1 MMTQKDIEKVMDLLV
16 AAYGEKAY
24 PTADPKQMAKVSSL
38 WSVMFAEDEP
48 GEVLIAVK
56 NCIATS
62 PYAPHVSDIKQRIAQ
77 SRMAGQMTEMEAW
90 VQIRKAIKKA
100 GTSAEANQ
108 AFSEMPRILRKVVGE
123 PGTLKEWRGVSL
135 DTLEG
140 VIASNCQRSYRE
152 LARAEATFN
161 ALPKDIQRKS
171 AWMVSEPEAV
181 MLPEPK
187 PQKSHEERFA
197 DMDRDAAEY
206 RKKYVLPQSQD
217 MTYRVSA
224 FKAPMTDAE
233 LKMMAAKA
241 KTDEK
246 YRKEKAEEAIRM
258 ARMRA

>member
-38 WSVMFAEDEP
+38 WSVMFAEDDP
-48 GEVLIAVK
+48 AEVLLAVK

-62 PYAPHVSDIKQRIAQ
+62 PYAPHVSDIKSRIAQ
-77 SRMAGQMTEMEAW
+77 SRIAGQMTEMEAW
-90 VQIRKAIKKA
+90 INIRKAIKKA

-108 AFSEMPRILRKVVGE
+108 AFSEMPQILRKVVGE

-152 LARAEATFN
+152 LAKTEATFN

-171 AWMVSEPEAV
+171 SWMVSEPEPT

-187 PQKSHEERFA
+187 PQKTHEERFA
-197 DMDRDAAEY
+197 DMDADAAEY
-206 RKKYVLPQSQD
+206 RRKYVLPQSQD
-217 MTYRVSA
+217 MTDRVNA
-224 FKAPMTDAE
+224 FIAPMTDSERKLMEARQ
-233 LKMMAAKA
+233 KA
-241 KTDEK
+241 DAK
-246 YRKEKAEEAIRM
+246 YRLERM
-258 ARMRA
+258 QD

>member
-1 MMTQKDIEKVMDLLV
+1 MITRQNISQMMDLLV
-16 AAYGEKAY
+16 AAYGDKAF
-24 PTADPKQMAKVSSL
+24 PVSQPDMMTKTVNL

-48 GEVLIAVK
+48 EEVLLAVK
-56 NCIATS
+56 NCISTS
-62 PYAPHVSDIKQRIAQ
+62 QYAPRIADIKSRIAQ

-108 AFSEMPRILRKVVGE
+108 AFSEMPQILRKVVGE

-152 LARAEATFN
+152 LAKTEATFN

-171 AWMVSEPEAV
+171 SWMVSEPEPT

-197 DMDRDAAEY
+197 DMDTDAAEY
-206 RKKYVLPQSQD
+206 RRKYVLPQSQD
-217 MTYRVSA
+217 MTDKVSA
-224 FKAPMTDAE
+224 FVKPMTDAE
-233 LKMMAAKA
+233 LKLMEARQKA
-241 KTDEK
+241 EEK
-246 YRKEKAEEAIRM
+246 YRLE
-258 ARMRA
+258 RMR

>member
-1 MMTQKDIEKVMDLLV
+1 MITKQNIVQMMDLLV
-16 AAYGEKAY
+16 AAYGEKAF
-24 PTADPKQMAKVSSL
+24 PTGNADMMTKTVNL

-48 GEVLIAVK
+48 EEVLLAVK
-56 NCIATS
+56 NCISTS
-62 PYAPHVSDIKQRIAQ
+62 QYAPRIADIKQRIAQ

-90 VQIRKAIKKA
+90 VRIRKAVKKA

-108 AFSEMPRILRKVVGE
+108 AFSEMPQILRKVVGE

-152 LARAEATFN
+152 LAKNEATFN

-171 AWMVSEPEAV
+171 SWMVSEPEAV

-197 DMDRDAAEY
+197 DMDADAAEY
-206 RKKYVLPQSQD
+206 RRKYLTQSQD
-217 MTYRVSA
+217 MTDRVSA
-224 FKAPMTDAE
+224 FLQPMTDAE
-233 LKMMAAKA
+233 LKLMEAKQKA
-241 KTDEK
+241 DEK
-246 YRKEKAEEAIRM
+246 HRLE
-258 ARMRA
+258 RMRA